1 MREVSEE
8 EIVDEEEA
16 SEESLMEDD
25 SLMEEEGGLVNDEGA
40 LSQGRRSLQEQEA
53 VASSSDHRRSELLEF
68 QEATQPIT

>member
-1 MREVSEE
+1 MDEDEDNEENLLENDSLIEE
-8 EIVDEEEA
+8 ESV
-16 SEESLMEDD
+16 
-25 SLMEEEGGLVNDEGA
+25 LVNDEGA